1 MSNITGVLSA
11 NGANHASHSSVL
23 LVTGTSIEVNL
34 PVARYIFNNK
44 SKKQNETFLEVKAAM
59 EAGSGVVAGPP
70 SLFTTTIAGGCLDL
84 GAVVLSDSYTLYE
97 FGLNNLDQDDVT
109 ITFFVEPPSLADQV
123 GFQLQNENLLAD
135 IGEED
140 HNMVTIL
147 YT

>member
-1 MSNITGVLSA
+1 M
-11 NGANHASHSSVL
+11 
-23 LVTGTSIEVNL
+23 
-34 PVARYIFNNK
+34 K
-44 SKKQNETFLEVKAAM
+44 
-59 EAGSGVVAGPP
+59 AGSGVVADPP